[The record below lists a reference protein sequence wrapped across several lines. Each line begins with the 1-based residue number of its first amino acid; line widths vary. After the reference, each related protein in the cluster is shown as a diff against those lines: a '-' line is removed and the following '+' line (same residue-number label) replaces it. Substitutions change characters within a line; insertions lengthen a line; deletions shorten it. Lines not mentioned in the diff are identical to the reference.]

1 MNRTRGGQEQARR
14 MTAILEIQDLRV
26 SYRSSR
32 GRLSPALAGVSFGL
46 MPGEIMG
53 VLGES
58 GSGKSTLAVPL
69 VRLLPGNACVTRGTV
84 QFEGKDLLRAKP
96 DQLQQVRGRRISL
109 IFQEPSLALHPT
121 MRAGEQV
128 RQVLAAHSS
137 QGKSGLNEGTRQ
149 VFAEVFPE
157 EADRISRSYPH
168 QLSGGQRQRVLIAQA
183 IACDPSVV
191 IADEPTASLD
201 PTSQMEI
208 LGVFRKLREKL
219 GLAMIFITHNPALL
233 SGFAD
238 RVLVLYGGRVVEL
251 GRAPDVLASPR
262 HPYTKAF
269 LASIPTVL
277 DETESAPRKK
287 LLVIGGESSS
297 LPLEGCVFEP
307 RCSERMDI
315 CREREP
321 ARLNLSEIHTV
332 ACFKYEE

>member
-1 MNRTRGGQEQARR
+1 
-14 MTAILEIQDLRV
+14 MTAILEIKDLHV
-26 SYRSSR
+26 SYRSS
-32 GRLSPALAGVSFGL
+32 GGGLCPALTGVSFGL

-58 GSGKSTLAVPL
+58 GSGKSTLAGSL
-69 VRLLPGNACVTRGTV
+69 VGLLPGNACITRGTV

-96 DQLQQVRGRRISL
+96 DQLQQIRGRRISL

-137 QGKSGLNEGTRQ
+137 PGKSALNERTRQ
-149 VFAEVFPE
+149 VFAQVFPE

-183 IACDPSVV
+183 IACGPSVV

-201 PTSQMEI
+201 STTQMEI
-208 LGVFRKLREKL
+208 LGVFRKLRERL

-238 RVLVLYGGRVVEL
+238 RVLVLYAGEVAECGPAET
-251 GRAPDVLASPR
+251 VLASPR
-262 HPYTKAF
+262 HPYTKALF
-269 LASIPTVL
+269 QSIPTL
-277 DETESAPRKK
+277 FDRPGNARKTK
-287 LLVIGGESSS
+287 LPAILGDSTRS
-297 LPLEGCVFEP
+297 LPIRGCPFEP
-307 RCSERMDI
+307 RCTERMDI
-315 CREREP
+315 CKEREP
-321 ARLNLSEIHTV
+321 AVVDLSASHTV
-332 ACFKYEE
+332 SCFKYEN